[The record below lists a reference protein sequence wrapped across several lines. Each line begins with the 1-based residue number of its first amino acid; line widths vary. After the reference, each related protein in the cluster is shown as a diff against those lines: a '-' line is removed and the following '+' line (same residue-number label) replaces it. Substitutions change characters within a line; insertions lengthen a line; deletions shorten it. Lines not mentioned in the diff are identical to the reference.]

1 VTFAVRDRPELNRY
15 ELTVDDRLI
24 GVAEYRRMGDV
35 VVIPHTVIVPPQR
48 GRGWGELLVKE
59 ALDDLRRQGVR
70 VQPQC
75 WFVAEFV
82 EQNPEYV
89 DLLA

>member
-15 ELTVDDRLI
+15 ELIVDDDVI
-24 GVAEYRRMGDV
+24 GVAEYRRSDDV
-35 VVIPHTVIVPPQR
+35 VVLPQTVIEASKR

-70 VQPQC
+70 VQPRC
-75 WFVAEFV
+75 WFVAEFI
-82 EQNPEYV
+82 EQHPDYM